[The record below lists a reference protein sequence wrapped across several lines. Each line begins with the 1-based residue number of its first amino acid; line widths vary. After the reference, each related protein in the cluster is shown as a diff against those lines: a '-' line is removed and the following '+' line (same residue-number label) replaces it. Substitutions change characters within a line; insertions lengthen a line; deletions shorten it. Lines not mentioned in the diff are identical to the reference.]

1 MGAAGNM
8 SGKDALKV
16 MIESLALP
24 SGNGATVRFGNRRE
38 SVMCSFE
45 SVLLTPAAVI

>member
-1 MGAAGNM
+1 M